1 MIKNNQAKSLIALV
15 IISAVIILALRIAI
29 EQVVRI
35 SIAQNETNALNTLR
49 IISTALENY
58 AKDNSGVF
66 PSSLVTLSE
75 TKPAYLDKS
84 YLNQPYMKSYNY
96 ICSRLEPSGYS
107 CSAMPVKC
115 NLTGKKNYLV
125 VTGGS
130 LISEDCDKKE

>member
-1 MIKNNQAKSLIALV
+1 MLRNNHGKSIIALV
-15 IISAVIILALRIAI
+15 IVSAVIVLALRIAI

-35 SIAQNETNALNTLR
+35 SIAQNETNALNTLK

-75 TKPAYLDKS
+75 TKPEYLNKS

-96 ICSRLEPSGYS
+96 NCSRLEQSGYS
-107 CSAMPVKC
+107 CSAVPVQC
-115 NLTGKKNYLV
+115 NLTGKKVFIV

-130 LISEDCDKKE
+130 LISEDCNKRD